1 MTHTWIRAMLWEQE
15 HGEVRGKWDILPMC
29 LASQPYFHIM
39 QAPGCLLHVHLKK
52 GIRAHVSTYG
62 ACMYLVK
69 KHQVLY
75 SMQKDVIIFKGS
87 ILLVQSPT

>member
-1 MTHTWIRAMLWEQE
+1 
-15 HGEVRGKWDILPMC
+15 
-29 LASQPYFHIM
+29 
-39 QAPGCLLHVHLKK
+39 
-52 GIRAHVSTYG
+52 
-62 ACMYLVK
+62 MYLVK